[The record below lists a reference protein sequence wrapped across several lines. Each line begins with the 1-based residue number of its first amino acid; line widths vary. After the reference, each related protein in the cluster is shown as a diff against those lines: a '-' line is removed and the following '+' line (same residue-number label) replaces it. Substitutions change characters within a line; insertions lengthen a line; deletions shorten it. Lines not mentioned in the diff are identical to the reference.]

1 MTPFPLT
8 IVTPDGVQ
16 FEGEAEQL
24 IVRALSGDLGV
35 MAGHENL
42 VCPLGMGPAS
52 VLTCGTRR
60 VAACIGGILSVLDG
74 RVRLVPTTFEWAE
87 KIDLARAESAEKRAR
102 EMLQLA
108 KNDQEKRLAEARLKR
123 ALVRQSAARSV
134 KNI

>member
-16 FEGEAEQL
+16 FDGEAEQL
-24 IVRALSGDLGV
+24 VVRAVNGDLGV

-42 VCPLGMGPAS
+42 VCPLGMGQAS
-52 VLTCGTRR
+52 VVTGGVRH

-87 KIDLARAESAEKRAR
+87 KIDLARAEDAEKRAR

-108 KNDQEKRLAEARLKR
+108 RDEQEKRLAEARLKR
-123 ALVRQSAARSV
+123 ALVRQSAARSA
-134 KNI
+134 KTD

>member
-52 VLTCGTRR
+52 VLTGGTRR

-87 KIDLARAESAEKRAR
+87 KIDLTRAESAEKRAR

>member
-16 FEGEAEQL
+16 FDGEAEQL
-24 IVRALSGDLGV
+24 VVRAVNGDLGV

-42 VCPLGMGPAS
+42 VCPLGMGQAS
-52 VLTCGTRR
+52 VVTGGVRR

-74 RVRLVPTTFEWAE
+74 RVRLVPTTFERAE
-87 KIDLARAESAEKRAR
+87 KIDLARAEDAEKRAR

-108 KNDQEKRLAEARLKR
+108 RDEQEKRLAEARLKR
-123 ALVRQSAARSV
+123 ALVRQSAARSA
-134 KNI
+134 KTE

>member
-52 VLTCGTRR
+52 VLTSGTRR